1 MPCWFRTNLP
11 INGGLYAQ
19 IAHMVQTSEGGRHA
33 FLRSHPK
40 APDRPGS
47 HRGVRR
53 GADTG
58 GDKRV
63 ASAETIPAISI
74 DSATIVANGA
84 AVQLTF
90 TATCGAGDAGSVTAT
105 ITQTIG
111 VHVAQG
117 TAATGFT
124 CTGTPQQISALATA
138 NVNGA
143 PFRPG
148 NALIQ
153 ASVGDCPGANCTGAS
168 VDEVLRLTK

>member
-1 MPCWFRTNLP
+1 MHFFAFTRRRLT
-11 INGGLYAQ
+11 GLAATVVCAAAL
-19 IAHMVQTSEGGRHA
+19 IPVVTVS
-33 FLRSHPK
+33 S
-40 APDRPGS
+40 
-47 HRGVRR
+47 
-53 GADTG
+53 
-58 GDKRV
+58 

-74 DSATIVANGA
+74 DSATIVAHGA
-84 AVQLTF
+84 AIQLTF
-90 TATCGAGDAGSVTAT
+90 TATCGAGDDGSVTST
-105 ITQTIG
+105 TTQTVG

-117 TAATGFT
+117 TTQTGFT
-124 CTGTPQQISALATA
+124 CTGTPQQITALATA

>member
-1 MPCWFRTNLP
+1 MHFFALTRGRLT
-11 INGGLYAQ
+11 GL
-19 IAHMVQTSEGGRHA
+19 IATVVCAAALIPVVTST
-33 FLRSHPK
+33 S
-40 APDRPGS
+40 
-47 HRGVRR
+47 
-53 GADTG
+53 
-58 GDKRV
+58 

-84 AVQLTF
+84 AIQLTF
-90 TATCGAGDAGSVTAT
+90 TATCGAGDSGSVTAT
-105 ITQTIG
+105 ITETIG
-111 VHVAQG
+111 VHVAQA
-117 TAATGFT
+117 TTATGFT